1 MFGNTYHGTYTFP
14 YPQNPN
20 FGQFG
25 NSPNNNHQTLQTLQ
39 SAQPPI
45 TVQCYSVSA
54 KTEID
59 TLQPQ
64 LNVMYVG
71 FNKTTNEIY
80 TKQLNNNG
88 LIDSYT
94 YSLTSNEKL
103 EQKDG
108 MQSIVECLE
117 RIETKLD
124 KGIIHEQYSLTADYA
139 NGNTENIAEQSGIWD
154 VPADDAR
161 QNRRTTNSNPYEPS
175 QIKRNSRYQTL

>member
-1 MFGNTYHGTYTFP
+1 MFGNNYTTGTYTFP

-20 FGQFG
+20 YGQVG
-25 NSPNNNHQTLQTLQ
+25 NQNNHNILQTIQ
-39 SAQPPI
+39 SAQPP
-45 TVQCYSVSA
+45 TMVQCYSVGA
-54 KTEID
+54 KSEID
-59 TLQPQ
+59 GIHPQ

-71 FNKTTNEIY
+71 FNKTANEIY

-108 MQSIVECLE
+108 IQNIAECLE
-117 RIETKLD
+117 RIENKLD
-124 KGIIHEQYSLTADYA
+124 KGLINEQYSFTTNYA
-139 NGNTENIAEQSGIWD
+139 GSSTENTSEQPGFWN

-161 QNRRTTNSNPYEPS
+161 ENRRTTNPNTYEPS
-175 QIKRNSRYQTL
+175 QVKRNSRYQTL